1 MPWAVGST
9 APDSIASRIRSASST
24 ASSWSSD
31 ESGVS
36 TAASGVPGQLE
47 LDDDGVELLAAHVR
61 VVRDDDADLDR
72 AATGRLRMPHDRIL
86 PHAHGGIMPRRRS
99 VETTAT
105 ILAP

>member
-9 APDSIASRIRSASST
+9 APDSMRLADPLREQHGLVVVVRRERRLDRGERRARP
-24 ASSWSSD
+24 
-31 ESGVS
+31 V
-36 TAASGVPGQLE
+36 E

-99 VETTAT
+99 VETAAT